1 MPETHTSKSTAPG
14 GKSPEEPI
22 IIGYPVPGSELPSAE
37 DLGTSEKEAKARL
50 KLLSKVS
57 VGLGRL
63 ATGRQLDVSGTSD
76 GLIEQARIAVLMSRL
91 HPDTPAYLLIK
102 NIEDGSSD
110 DGNRR
115 ATWMRVDQGDFSTTI
130 NPDSEENHGLPP
142 AEDALDAWEA
152 QLPQSNNQ
160 PTEQPKPPTD
170 ERKRLR
176 AALREAGELDPTKA
190 EPKPP
195 TREDVLAALR
205 GATTGA
211 NKPVPRSQ
219 AREEVLAALRG
230 GIIEETDS
238 DRDPSVADT
247 ESESVAPEN
256 QEEPG
261 SSDEQDSNESPE
273 VSDKQS
279 PKASEALKRLVGAD
293 TTQSAIRN
301 MAGTAED
308 LARVL
313 NTADTLRAPVLFGR
327 IQEYTSGI
335 STSLNRFSATVE
347 KVGGD
352 LPQDEADRLGDA
364 IEQVRRSLVV
374 MNNVAEQGFSRR
386 ISDEEYSQHALQLN
400 KSIAEYS
407 QHALQLNKSIAELQR
422 LMNVSVKRQ
431 ENNEQG

>member
-1 MPETHTSKSTAPG
+1 MPETHTSKSTAPDG
-14 GKSPEEPI
+14 ESPEEPI
-22 IIGYPVPGSELPSAE
+22 IIGCPVPSSELPSAKE
-37 DLGTSEKEAKARL
+37 LGASEKEARL

-63 ATGRQLDVSGTSD
+63 ATGRQFDVSGTSD
-76 GLIEQARIAVLMSRL
+76 GLIEQARMAVLKSRL

-115 ATWMRVDQGDFSTTI
+115 AAWMRVDQGDFSTTI

-142 AEDALDAWEA
+142 AEDALDAWRA
-152 QLPQSNNQ
+152 QFPQSENQ
-160 PTEQPKPPTD
+160 PTEPPKPPTD
-170 ERKRLR
+170 ERERLR
-176 AALREAGELDPTKA
+176 VALREAGKLNPTKA
-190 EPKPP
+190 ESEPS

-247 ESESVAPEN
+247 ESEPPALED
-256 QEEPG
+256 QEESG
-261 SSDEQDSNESPE
+261 SSNEQDPNESPE

-279 PKASEALKRLVGAD
+279 PKDSEALKRLVGAD

-335 STSLNRFSATVE
+335 STALNRFSATVE

-352 LPQDEADRLGDA
+352 LPQDEAARLGDA
-364 IEQVRRSLVV
+364 IDQVRRSLVV

-386 ISDEEYSQHALQLN
+386 ISDEEYSQHALQLSN
-400 KSIAEYS
+400 SIT
-407 QHALQLNKSIAELQR
+407 ELQR
-422 LMNVSVKRQ
+422 FMNVSVKRQ
-431 ENNEQG
+431 ENKEQG

>member
-230 GIIEETDS
+230 EHSSPATEKASLDG
-238 DRDPSVADT
+238 DPSIVDT
-247 ESESVAPEN
+247 ESEPPAPED
-256 QEEPG
+256 QEESG
-261 SSDEQDSNESPE
+261 SSNEQDDSPDE
-273 VSDKQS
+273 LSADKQS
-279 PKASEALKRLVGAD
+279 LSASEALKALAEAD
-293 TTQSAIRN
+293 DTRICIRN
-301 MAGTAED
+301 MSDAAKRIVRTLKRSEIPLSSNNNLQEFASGVSTMLNRLDGVVEK
-308 LARVL
+308 ARSGLPLDEVSRLGGRIGEIKRALTVL
-313 NTADTLRAPVLFGR
+313 NNAVAKQGHYGHSN
-327 IQEYTSGI
+327 ENY
-335 STSLNRFSATVE
+335 
-347 KVGGD
+347 
-352 LPQDEADRLGDA
+352 LPYAMKLED
-364 IEQVRRSLVV
+364 
-374 MNNVAEQGFSRR
+374 
-386 ISDEEYSQHALQLN
+386 
-400 KSIAEYS
+400 SIT
-407 QHALQLNKSIAELQR
+407 ELQR
-422 LMNVSVKRQ
+422 FMNVLVERQ

>member
-1 MPETHTSKSTAPG
+1 MPEKPKSTAPG
-14 GKSPEEPI
+14 GESSKESI
-22 IIGYPVPGSELPSAE
+22 IISYPVPDSELPSAKE
-37 DLGTSEKEAKARL
+37 LGASEKEARL

-115 ATWMRVDQGDFSTTI
+115 AAWMRVDQGDFSTTI

-152 QLPQSNNQ
+152 QLPHSNNQ

-170 ERKRLR
+170 ERERLR
-176 AALREAGELDPTKA
+176 AALKEAGKLDPTKA

-230 GIIEETDS
+230 GHLSPATEKASLDG
-238 DRDPSVADT
+238 DPSIVDT
-247 ESESVAPEN
+247 ESEPPAPED
-256 QEEPG
+256 QEESG
-261 SSDEQDSNESPE
+261 SSNEQDDSPDE
-273 VSDKQS
+273 LSADKQS
-279 PKASEALKRLVGAD
+279 LSASEALKALAEAD
-293 TTQSAIRN
+293 DTRICIRN
-301 MAGTAED
+301 MSDAAKRIVRTLKRSEIPLSSNNNLQEFASGVSTMLNRLDGVVEK
-308 LARVL
+308 ARSGLPLDEVSRLGGRIGEIKRALTVL
-313 NTADTLRAPVLFGR
+313 NNAVAKQGHYGHSN
-327 IQEYTSGI
+327 ENY
-335 STSLNRFSATVE
+335 
-347 KVGGD
+347 
-352 LPQDEADRLGDA
+352 LPYAMKLED
-364 IEQVRRSLVV
+364 
-374 MNNVAEQGFSRR
+374 
-386 ISDEEYSQHALQLN
+386 
-400 KSIAEYS
+400 SIT
-407 QHALQLNKSIAELQR
+407 ELQR
-422 LMNVSVKRQ
+422 FMNVLVERQ

>member
-110 DGNRR
+110 DGSRR

-142 AEDALDAWEA
+142 AEDALDAWKA

-170 ERKRLR
+170 ERERLR
-176 AALREAGELDPTKA
+176 AALKEAGKLDPTKA

-230 GIIEETDS
+230 GHLSPATEKASLDG
-238 DRDPSVADT
+238 DPSIVDT
-247 ESESVAPEN
+247 ESEPPAPED
-256 QEEPG
+256 QEESG
-261 SSDEQDSNESPE
+261 SSNEQDDSPDE
-273 VSDKQS
+273 LSADKQS
-279 PKASEALKRLVGAD
+279 LSASEALKALAEAD
-293 TTQSAIRN
+293 DTRICIRN
-301 MAGTAED
+301 MSDAAKRIVRTLKRSEIPLSSNNNLQEFASGVSTMLNRLDGVVEK
-308 LARVL
+308 ARSGLPLDEVSRLGGRIGEIKRALTVL
-313 NTADTLRAPVLFGR
+313 NNAVAKQGR
-327 IQEYTSGI
+327 YGHSNENY
-335 STSLNRFSATVE
+335 
-347 KVGGD
+347 
-352 LPQDEADRLGDA
+352 LPYAMKLED
-364 IEQVRRSLVV
+364 
-374 MNNVAEQGFSRR
+374 
-386 ISDEEYSQHALQLN
+386 
-400 KSIAEYS
+400 SIT
-407 QHALQLNKSIAELQR
+407 ELQR
-422 LMNVSVKRQ
+422 FMNVLVERQ

>member
-1 MPETHTSKSTAPG
+1 MPETHTSKSTAPDG
-14 GKSPEEPI
+14 ESPKES
-22 IIGYPVPGSELPSAE
+22 IIGYPAPDGESPGAE
-37 DLGTSEKEAKARL
+37 LGTKPEIRDGRERLIRISAKF
-50 KLLSKVS
+50 
-57 VGLGRL
+57 GRL
-63 ATGRQLDVSGTSD
+63 ATGRLFY
-76 GLIEQARIAVLMSRL
+76 E
-91 HPDTPAYLLIK
+91 
-102 NIEDGSSD
+102 
-110 DGNRR
+110 
-115 ATWMRVDQGDFSTTI
+115 
-130 NPDSEENHGLPP
+130 
-142 AEDALDAWEA
+142 
-152 QLPQSNNQ
+152 
-160 PTEQPKPPTD
+160 PKPSDSQPPEPPVD
-170 ERKRLR
+170 EGERLR
-176 AALREAGELDPTKA
+176 AVLRAAGKLNPTKA

-230 GIIEETDS
+230 EHSSPAAEKANSDGDS
-238 DRDPSVADT
+238 SVADT

-261 SSDEQDSNESPE
+261 SSDEQDPNESPE

-279 PKASEALKRLVGAD
+279 PSASEALKRLVGAD

-308 LARVL
+308 LDRVL
-313 NTADTLRAPVLFGR
+313 KTADTLRAPVLFGR

-335 STSLNRFSATVE
+335 STALNRFSATVE

-352 LPQDEADRLGDA
+352 LPQGETPRLGDA
-364 IEQVRRSLVV
+364 IDQVRYALAA

-400 KSIAEYS
+400 NSIT
-407 QHALQLNKSIAELQR
+407 ELQR
-422 LMNVSVKRQ
+422 FMNVSVKRQ

>member
-1 MPETHTSKSTAPG
+1 MLLK
-14 GKSPEEPI
+14 
-22 IIGYPVPGSELPSAE
+22 
-37 DLGTSEKEAKARL
+37 L

-57 VGLGRL
+57 VGLGRSD
-63 ATGRQLDVSGTSD
+63 TGRQLDVSGTSD

-115 ATWMRVDQGDFSTTI
+115 AAWMRVDQGDFSTTI

-160 PTEQPKPPTD
+160 PTEQPKLPTN
-170 ERKRLR
+170 ERERLR
-176 AALREAGELDPTKA
+176 AALREAGKLDPTKA
-190 EPKPP
+190 EPKPS
-195 TREDVLAALR
+195 TRREDVLAALR

-230 GIIEETDS
+230 EHSSPAGKEANSDGDS
-238 DRDPSVADT
+238 SVADT

-261 SSDEQDSNESPE
+261 SSDGQDPNESPE

-279 PKASEALKRLVGAD
+279 PSGSEALKRLAEAD
-293 TTQSAIRN
+293 TTQLTIRN
-301 MAGTAED
+301 MAGAAED
-308 LARVL
+308 LTGVL
-313 NTADTLRAPVLFGR
+313 DTADTLRAPVLFGR

-335 STSLNRFSATVE
+335 STVLNRFSATVE

-352 LPQDEADRLGDA
+352 LPQDEAARLGDA
-364 IEQVRRSLVV
+364 IDQVRHALVV
-374 MNNVAEQGFSRR
+374 MNNVAEQGLSRR
-386 ISDEEYSQHALQLN
+386 IDGEKYSQYALKLD
-400 KSIAEYS
+400 Y
-407 QHALQLNKSIAELQR
+407 SIAELQR
-422 LMNVSVKRQ
+422 FMNVSVKRQ
-431 ENNEQG
+431 ENNKQG